1 MRIVNTKPT
10 KPITINDID
19 VGEAFMMDGL
29 LYIKT
34 DEIVDSPSH
43 RLQSVCM
50 DRDGVL
56 FRFGVEEIVQPINV
70 TLVVGDYNEED

>member
-1 MRIVNTKPT
+1 MRVVNTKPIKET
-10 KPITINDID
+10 TIHDIE

-34 DEIVDSPSH
+34 DETLSYPTMKSI
-43 RLQSVCM
+43 CM

-56 FRFGVEEIVQPINV
+56 FRFDTNNSVQPINV